1 MTNTSSNIYSPY
13 KAAHQ
18 LDKIASLRRGDP
30 IWPTQIQIDLTNKCN
45 HHCVYCFYRCARNEF
60 LNATFNENDFIP
72 INIIKPLLSEFATYG
87 IPAVQYTGGGEPL
100 MHPNFYEIINETIR
114 LGFQYALVTN
124 GSLISLKHINIFRYA
139 TWIRI
144 SLDGISDDVYK
155 KSQGAP
161 AADIHHVFNVISTLV
176 EECPDLTLGISF
188 VVNPVNWREIV
199 EATRIMRD
207 LGVDNIRLSV
217 AYTPKGIDLY
227 RDIWSEIETLAHRA
241 KELETRHFKVFNL
254 IASHLENLD
263 LRQKGYT
270 FCGYQHFTAVIGA
283 DLEVYPCCTLKY
295 NSISGLGNLGDKSFY
310 DIWMGDKRAE
320 WLKRDHLKEVC
331 DKNPCWMDKKNEF
344 ISYLISQDPPH
355 KNYI

>member
-1 MTNTSSNIYSPY
+1 MIYSNY
-13 KAAHQ
+13 KAAHH
-18 LDKIASLRRGDP
+18 LDKISNLRRAEP
-30 IWPTQIQIDLTNKCN
+30 VWPTQVQIDLTNACN
-45 HHCVYCFYRCARNEF
+45 HRCPYCFYRCARNKY
-60 LNATFNENDFIP
+60 LNATFDEKDSISYER
-72 INIIKPLLSEFATYG
+72 IKMLLEEFATYG
-87 IPAVQYTGGGEPL
+87 ILAVQYTGGGEPL
-100 MHPNFYEIINETIR
+100 MHPEFYSILEDTIKNKIE
-114 LGFQYALVTN
+114 YALVTN
-124 GSLISLKHINIFRYA
+124 GALIDLNRMDLFKKA

-144 SLDGISDDVYK
+144 SMDAITPGIYAKSHNTNESDLD
-155 KSQGAP
+155 
-161 AADIHHVFNVISTLV
+161 HVFNVINAMVSN
-176 EECPDLTLGISF
+176 CPDVTLGVSF
-188 VVNPVNWREIV
+188 VVNPMNFNEIV
-199 EATRIMRD
+199 ETTRIVRD

-217 AYTPKGIDLY
+217 AYTPKGIGLY
-227 RDIWSEIETLAHRA
+227 REIWSTIETLTHRA

-263 LRQKGYT
+263 LRQKGYS

-295 NSISGLGNLGDKSFY
+295 NSISRLGNLKEKTFY
-310 DIWMGDKRAE
+310 DVWMGATRAE